1 MSYPHCARPAEQDV
15 PDRARLAGVNERLA
29 TIAAAQSG
37 VLGVDDAARVGVGTD
52 ELTTLVRRGALVRVR
67 RGAYVLAPLYL
78 AALPSE
84 RYVLRVKA
92 VMRSRPTD
100 RASHQS
106 ALALLGIDRFGVRDV
121 VSLESPDLS
130 RSRVKAGLATHPWSS
145 GSMWRRGEFRSVSPA
160 VACVQVAATEG
171 FTAGVCAM
179 DCALRQGLCD
189 REDLERAAGAV
200 PPLRR
205 SGALRAVAATDGT
218 AESVGETRTRII
230 LTDAGFAVRSQ
241 VVIEDD
247 RGFVGRVDFLVGDGV
262 IVEFDGLRKYAGADG
277 QWALAA
283 EKAREER
290 LSRLGYEV
298 VRIVWSDLD
307 TPARIIEQVRQAERV
322 ARERR
327 SARARALR

>member
-1 MSYPHCARPAEQDV
+1 MPG
-15 PDRARLAGVNERLA
+15 RARLVGVNERLA

-37 VLGVDDAARVGVGTD
+37 VLGVHDAARVGVGTD
-52 ELTTLVRRGALVRVR
+52 ELTNLVRRGELVRVR

-84 RYVLRVKA
+84 RYLLRVKA
-92 VMRSRPTD
+92 VMRSRTATD

-106 ALALLGIDRFGVRDV
+106 ALALLGIDRFGVREDV
-121 VSLESPDLS
+121 VSLESPDVS
-130 RSRVKAGLATHPWSS
+130 RRRVKAGLATHPWSS
-145 GSMWRRGEFRSVSPA
+145 GSVWRRGEFMSVAPA
-160 VACVQVAATEG
+160 VACAQVAATEG

-179 DCALRQGLCD
+179 DCALRQGRCT
-189 REDLERAAGAV
+189 RQDLERAAGSL

-205 SGALRAVAATDGT
+205 AVALRAIAATDPT

-230 LTDAGFAVRSQ
+230 LTDAGFRVRSQ

-247 RGFVGRVDFLVGDGV
+247 RGFVGRVDFLVGDSV
-262 IVEFDGLRKYAGADG
+262 IVEFDGLSKYASFDGAA
-277 QWALAA
+277 ALAS

-307 TPARIIEQVRQAERV
+307 SPARIVERLRQAERLG
-322 ARERR
+322 RERR
-327 SARARALR
+327 SARARQLR